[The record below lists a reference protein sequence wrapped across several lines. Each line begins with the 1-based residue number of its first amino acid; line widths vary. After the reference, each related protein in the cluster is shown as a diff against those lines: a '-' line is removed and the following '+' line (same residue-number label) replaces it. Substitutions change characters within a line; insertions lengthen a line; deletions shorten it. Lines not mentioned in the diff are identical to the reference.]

1 MSKRLRTKPIPK
13 PCQRCGADSPLLGMV
28 ELLGQA
34 MGQANELLEAMAHH
48 LPSDSPIW
56 GSLDEWGIKPIQPAL
71 I

>member
-28 ELLGQA
+28 ESLGQA
-34 MGQANELLEAMAHH
+34 MGQANEMLEAMAQH

-56 GSLDEWGIKPIQPAL
+56 GSLSEWGIEPTQAAL
-71 I
+71 V